1 LAAPAIDGATKTD
14 MKNETKLKH
23 TPAPWH
29 EAKLGDVNRMFI
41 YTDWHKD
48 EDGADR
54 RDEIAIIDT
63 VQNAYPCLPEA
74 TAQANARLIAAAPD
88 LLDALMHVVAL
99 LHATYDALDEYVA
112 ANDGMLRNPLGN
124 KRVQDIADMATDALT
139 KAIGETQE

>member
-1 LAAPAIDGATKTD
+1 
-14 MKNETKLKH
+14 MKLETKLKH

-29 EAKLGDVNRMFI
+29 EVKLGDVNRMFI

-63 VQNAYPCLPEA
+63 ATTAYTCLPEA

-99 LHATYDALDEYVA
+99 LHATHNALGEFVQTGDHV
-112 ANDGMLRNPLGN
+112 MRNPLDN

-139 KAIGETQE
+139 KAIGENQE

>member
-1 LAAPAIDGATKTD
+1 MGQQKTN

-29 EAKLGDVNRMFI
+29 EAKLGDVHRTFI

-88 LLDALMHVVAL
+88 LLDALSEMVAVMHAL
-99 LHATYDALDEYVA
+99 WDHQEELCKSGDIPRNTMANKPMMNA
-112 ANDGMLRNPLGN
+112 AN
-124 KRVQDIADMATDALT
+124 MATDALT
-139 KAIGETQE
+139 KAIGENQE